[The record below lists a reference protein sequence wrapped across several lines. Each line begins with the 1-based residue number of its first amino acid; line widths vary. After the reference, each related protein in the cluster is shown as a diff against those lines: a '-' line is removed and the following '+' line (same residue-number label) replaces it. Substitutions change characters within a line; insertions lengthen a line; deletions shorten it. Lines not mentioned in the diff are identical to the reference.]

1 MQVVGH
7 QDVGVQC
14 AAFTLQRFAQ
24 PAKIGEPVLVS
35 EEARPPIVPPLDDVK
50 RQAVDMDAWAAGHAA
65 SLAEIEPGPFFPFSP
80 ALDDLADLPLERY
93 AHTLLLPRIWD
104 YRGNLTAYDATYLA
118 LADALDCPVW
128 TRDARFAKA
137 PPAIGR
143 VQLI

>member
-1 MQVVGH
+1 MIVV
-7 QDVGVQC
+7 D
-14 AAFTLQRFAQ
+14 AS
-24 PAKIGEPVLVS
+24 VLVDLLLRLNDAPALTDTLLDP
-35 EEARPPIVPPLDDVK
+35 ARVLNAPQLIDIEVAQTLRRYVINGELPLA
-50 RQAVDMDAWAAGHAA
+50 RGRA
-65 SLAEIEPGPFFPFSP
+65 

-128 TRDARFAKA
+128 TRDERFAKA

>member
-1 MQVVGH
+1 MIVV
-7 QDVGVQC
+7 D
-14 AAFTLQRFAQ
+14 AS
-24 PAKIGEPVLVS
+24 VLVDLLLRLNDAPALTDTLLDP
-35 EEARPPIVPPLDDVK
+35 ARVLNAPQLID
-50 RQAVDMDAWAAGHAA
+50 
-65 SLAEIEPGPFFPFSP
+65 IEVAQTLRRYVINGELPSARGRA

-128 TRDARFAKA
+128 TRDTRFANA

-143 VQLI
+143 VRLV